1 MVDSK
6 PRKVRKDKGVKRKGK
21 GKKIARGAKKLFET
35 DLISAPRRRAL
46 AGLAAP
52 AQQRQPV
59 FNLNLSQNLKNI
71 VGAFANASATAN
83 YAKTQE
89 INRQAADASYRAE
102 TIVGLNRE
110 NFLASLEKQ
119 RLEKKVERGERAYA
133 GAVAQ
138 SQRRIQEIGD
148 TMFNMFSG
156 GGAAAPPR
164 ARARKAARVF
174 EIVSMGEESDAPL
187 QGFSDVPP
195 SRQLSAEDIGI
206 ISRPISRVA
215 SAEMASPMG
224 VFTPRRSLAEIRADE
239 RALRGEDSDP
249 IGTPKIGRGALL
261 ERSPFD
267 PFPDPD
273 TPILGRVMAAQQ
285 REFGGGGSAYASEQ
299 YLQNQPRGRPVI
311 ADPATARTERINRKI
326 AKLPEAQAP
335 PTKSRAAKPREE
347 LLLAREDA
355 DAAIAAARA
364 KRRQEIS
371 QSMTLEQ
378 IETNSVFG
386 DVKPASGGVAGG
398 GGVRSLI
405 DVHEGAISAAGGGG
419 AAAKPK
425 LKLRLKP
432 ETIARLAAE
441 DAAKATA
448 AAAAAA
454 RTGETTDTASS
465 RSKSP
470 KRAATTPQRLRAA
483 EIRSQLSAA
492 ANLSPKSIKFATG
505 KGSRKAVSGVDW
517 VAEIADL
524 KRKGLTGAAA
534 IEAIKQKHR
543 DVLQ

>member
-326 AKLPEAQAP
+326 AKLPQAQAP
-335 PTKSRAAKPREE
+335 PSKKAVRSE

-378 IETNSVFG
+378 IETGNVFS

-492 ANLSPKSIKFATG
+492 AQLSPKSIKFATG

>member
-326 AKLPEAQAP
+326 AKLPQAQAP
-335 PTKSRAAKPREE
+335 PSKKAVRSE

-378 IETNSVFG
+378 IETGNVFG

>member
-1 MVDSK
+1 
-6 PRKVRKDKGVKRKGK
+6 
-21 GKKIARGAKKLFET
+21 
-35 DLISAPRRRAL
+35 
-46 AGLAAP
+46 
-52 AQQRQPV
+52 
-59 FNLNLSQNLKNI
+59 
-71 VGAFANASATAN
+71 
-83 YAKTQE
+83 
-89 INRQAADASYRAE
+89 
-102 TIVGLNRE
+102 
-110 NFLASLEKQ
+110 
-119 RLEKKVERGERAYA
+119 
-133 GAVAQ
+133 
-138 SQRRIQEIGD
+138 
-148 TMFNMFSG
+148 MFNMFSG

-326 AKLPEAQAP
+326 AKLPQAQAP
-335 PTKSRAAKPREE
+335 PSKKAVRSE

-492 ANLSPKSIKFATG
+492 AQLSPKSIKFATG